1 MPRITVTFLNEAGF
15 VSKVIE
21 LFEMQKAETNKSE
34 KSDAETKKG
43 YDPIPFSPTL
53 PDITL
58 GLDMP
63 PSLLARADE
72 LIEQ

>member
-1 MPRITVTFLNEAGF
+1 
-15 VSKVIE
+15 
-21 LFEMQKAETNKSE
+21 MQKAETNKSE